1 MIMAPDG
8 LPRRHVPFGGHQV
21 AEYALAAALAV
32 VGLHLTGRPELVLV
46 VSGGVLALFAIVS
59 KGPLAAW
66 RVVPRRVHLY
76 LDLPLAAC
84 FALSPV
90 LYVPSFP
97 LIPII
102 ISEAV
107 AVVLVRMSLTTEIVA
122 RPRVPSAGRG
132 ARRPEAASAGPA
144 PMTLPPQGATSRA
157 LTLSL
162 LLLQPPGASWARRSR
177 RPEGPLPRSRR
188 PAGWGAQPVML
199 AASVVLRRRAS
210 QPPLLPGPE
219 ACRRGLLSPLSDLRL
234 GSLRFRRRVLD

>member
-122 RPRVPSAGRG
+122 RPRPERG
-132 ARRPEAASAGPA
+132 ARRSTAGGSLGGAGANDPSPSGGNVESPDAVVVAAATAGRILGTAVKKARGSSAPFTAARGLGRATGHARRIGRAAAASKPA
-144 PMTLPPQGATSRA
+144 PAA
-157 LTLSL
+157 
-162 LLLQPPGASWARRSR
+162 PG
-177 RPEGPLPRSRR
+177 PGGVPPRS
-188 PAGWGAQPVML
+188 
-199 AASVVLRRRAS
+199 S
-210 QPPLLPGPE
+210 QPAE
-219 ACRRGLLSPLSDLRL
+219 
-234 GSLRFRRRVLD
+234 